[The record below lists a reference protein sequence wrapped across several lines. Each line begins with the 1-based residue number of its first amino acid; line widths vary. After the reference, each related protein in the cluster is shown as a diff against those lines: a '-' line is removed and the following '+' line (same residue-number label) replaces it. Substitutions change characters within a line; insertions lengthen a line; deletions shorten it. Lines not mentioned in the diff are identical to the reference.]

1 MATEHVFKKISTHT
15 NHGISEATS
24 LDTPPSWGN
33 NIARDII
40 DNNGPVVA
48 KNKWDRRT
56 GSVVL
61 TKKNEKKKTVPCFQM
76 IWKISNLQICRL
88 LPLDLLP
95 EPPEYVYIYI
105 YICIYIYILCVC
117 VCVRYIPYESL

>member
-1 MATEHVFKKISTHT
+1 MATEHVFKISTHT

-61 TKKNEKKKTVPCFQM
+61 TKKNEKKNGSLFPNDLENLKSP
-76 IWKISNLQICRL
+76 NLQTTSLGFNSRNIRNL
-88 LPLDLLP
+88 QN
-95 EPPEYVYIYI
+95 IYI
-105 YICIYIYILCVC
+105 FNGLD
-117 VCVRYIPYESL
+117 

>member
-1 MATEHVFKKISTHT
+1 MATEHVFKISTHT

-61 TKKNEKKKTVPCFQM
+61 TKKNEKKKRFPVSKWFGKSQ
-76 IWKISNLQICRL
+76 ISKSADYFPWI
-88 LPLDLLP
+88 
-95 EPPEYVYIYI
+95 
-105 YICIYIYILCVC
+105 
-117 VCVRYIPYESL
+117 